1 MTISVLKLLTTAQF
15 HPLSYM
21 SSCHD
26 GMPCHHLVIY
36 SFNHILNSS
45 LWILKWMS
53 KQLWL
58 MVTLLKGLIELFCCQ
73 LLERDANDSMSLC
86 GIGKIE
92 LMGFFLGHLKRRYQY
107 PLWCWKMAIHN
118 KLNGYWWCGV
128 PTRYDILN
136 ESGEVWGLKQP
147 FWWLKDETEIRY
159 VRKVKDEMVVLPKL
173 YQLMVYTFYA
183 WKHEE

>member
-1 MTISVLKLLTTAQF
+1 
-15 HPLSYM
+15 
-21 SSCHD
+21 
-26 GMPCHHLVIY
+26 
-36 SFNHILNSS
+36 
-45 LWILKWMS
+45 
-53 KQLWL
+53 
-58 MVTLLKGLIELFCCQ
+58 
-73 LLERDANDSMSLC
+73 
-86 GIGKIE
+86 
-92 LMGFFLGHLKRRYQY
+92 
-107 PLWCWKMAIHN
+107 MAIHN

-147 FWWLKDETEIRY
+147 FWWLKDETAIRY